1 MTARRMIELTP
12 AQRRLAV
19 VRSVLREGLT
29 VALLLVVY
37 YQAPLSGRVTSRA
50 LQGLGVGL
58 FAFAVMLLWQV
69 HSVRAAKLPEMRAV
83 EALLVAVPLFLV
95 IFAAVYLSLS
105 AATPSAFTEPLTH
118 TTALYFTIT
127 TFATVGFGDITAHS
141 DGVRA
146 IVSVQMLLDLVV
158 LGGLV
163 RLLFRAART
172 GLSRGEYADP
182 EHR

>member
-1 MTARRMIELTP
+1 
-12 AQRRLAV
+12 
-19 VRSVLREGLT
+19 
-29 VALLLVVY
+29 
-37 YQAPLSGRVTSRA
+37 
-50 LQGLGVGL
+50 
-58 FAFAVMLLWQV
+58 
-69 HSVRAAKLPEMRAV
+69 
-83 EALLVAVPLFLV
+83 
-95 IFAAVYLSLS
+95 
-105 AATPSAFTEPLTH
+105 
-118 TTALYFTIT
+118 
-127 TFATVGFGDITAHS
+127 VGFGDIITAHS